1 MALLNFDATNVA
13 PDTGFG
19 DPIPAGWYN
28 MRVVESE
35 LKPTKDSASTGNA
48 YLAVQLEVIDGEY
61 AKRRV
66 FTNFNLK
73 NTNPVAQEIAY
84 KQLSALAHAVG
95 VLVVQDSQQLHG
107 IPFKA
112 QVKVRE
118 GSVKNTETGEK
129 YEPSNVINQYKNI
142 NENVGASAAAPGAP
156 GGGLPNGFPA
166 VGAVPGPSAPAG
178 FPAFTPPV
186 AAPAA
191 PAFVPPPVAPP
202 VAPPAAVFPPD
213 GWLVHPQS
221 PVHFYKGTEV
231 LDEASLR
238 ARYAAPAAAPA
249 APAFTPPP
257 VAAPVAAPAAAP
269 VAAAPVAAPA
279 APAGQQ
285 PPWAANPAGAQTAT
299 PPWARPAA

>member
-1 MALLNFDATNVA
+1 MAQLNFDATNVA

-28 MRVVESE
+28 MRVVESD
-35 LKPTKDSASTGNA
+35 LKPTKDNASTGNA

-118 GSVKNTETGEK
+118 GSVKNAETGEK
-129 YEPSNVINQYKNI
+129 YDPSNVINQYKNI
-142 NENVGASAAAPGAP
+142 NENVAGASPAVPGVPGAP
-156 GGGLPNGFPA
+156 GGMPPGFGTA
-166 VGAVPGPSAPAG
+166 QQA
-178 FPAFTPPV
+178 AFTPPV
-186 AAPAA
+186 PGGPGAPVFTPPPAAA

-202 VAPPAAVFPPD
+202 APVAAAFPPE
-213 GWLVHPQS
+213 GWIVHPS
-221 PVHFYKGTEV
+221 APGYFYMGQEV
-231 LDEASLR
+231 LDEAALR
-238 ARYAAPAAAPA
+238 ARYAAPAAAPVAPPVPA
-249 APAFTPPP
+249 APVFTPP
-257 VAAPVAAPAAAP
+257 A
-269 VAAAPVAAPA
+269 AAAPVAAPA